1 MNIVDL
7 IFERHHGPE
16 MAVISPQESDTG
28 LQPVQSGRPP
38 QAAILS
44 YAGLQARMLETA
56 HALQSDAHWP
66 RDIPRPRIGLH
77 APSGPDYIVLALA
90 ILKAGACF
98 VPIPSELTASEQQE
112 LIERTSLHAVLRAK
126 NADDWQLEAFGH
138 SSLPQRGKGA
148 EAAEHLN
155 SKQMDGGTRSDF
167 PQIQGSQQII
177 SETNL
182 RASLNLRETLS
193 GYSAVVQET
202 SESKSSTPSAP
213 LPLCGPSEVPQA
225 FDALNAAFI
234 RFSSGTTARSKGV
247 VISHETLLARITAAN
262 EALRIG
268 TEDRVLWVLP
278 MAHHFAVS
286 IILYLYHGATTILAP
301 ASDPAVMLRL
311 MREHAATVMYGSP
324 YHYTLLASQPEAAAM
339 KSLRLAVSTAFA
351 LNQEVADLFH
361 AKTGLHLTQGMGI
374 IEAGL
379 PLLNLE
385 HAATHPTSVGK
396 PTPSFEVKL
405 DDGELLLRGPGLF
418 DAYLS
423 PWQPRE
429 AVLRDGWFPTGD
441 IAEID
446 ETTGSIFL
454 RGRVR
459 SVINVGGMKCFPEEV
474 EAVLTSHPSVKAARV
489 LARPHAALGF
499 VPVAEVI
506 AENGAETS
514 LTGELKRLCQ
524 QRLSAYKVP
533 LLITFVAELPLTAS
547 GKLRRY

>member
-16 MAVISPQESDTG
+16 MAVISPEGS
-28 LQPVQSGRPP
+28 
-38 QAAILS
+38 LS
-44 YAGLQARMLETA
+44 YAGLHARMLETA

-112 LIERTSLHAVLRAK
+112 LIERTALHAVIRAK
-126 NADDWQLEAFGH
+126 NADDWQLEAVGR
-138 SSLPQRGKGA
+138 SSSPQRGRGA
-148 EAAEHLN
+148 EDAEV
-155 SKQMDGGTRSDF
+155 F
-167 PQIQGSQQII
+167 
-177 SETNL
+177 
-182 RASLNLRETLS
+182 
-193 GYSAVVQET
+193 
-202 SESKSSTPSAP
+202 ESKASATSAS
-213 LPLCGPSEVPQA
+213 LPLCGQSEVPETFA
-225 FDALNAAFI
+225 ELNAAFI

-311 MREHAATVMYGSP
+311 MREHCATVMYGSP

-351 LNQEVADLFH
+351 LSQEVADLFH
-361 AKTGLHLTQGMGI
+361 SKTGLHLTQGMGI

-405 DDGELLLRGPGLF
+405 DENGELLLRGPGLF

-441 IAEID
+441 LAEID
-446 ETTGSIFL
+446 ETGCLFL
-454 RGRVR
+454 KGRVR

-474 EAVLTSHPSVKAARV
+474 EAVLTSHPAVKAARV

-499 VPVAEVI
+499 VPIAEVI
-506 AENGAETS
+506 PHETAEPALAT
-514 LTGELKRLCQ
+514 ELKKRCQ

-533 LLITFVAELPLTAS
+533 LLITFVTELPLTAS

>member
-16 MAVISPQESDTG
+16 MAVISPDGS
-28 LQPVQSGRPP
+28 
-38 QAAILS
+38 LS
-44 YAGLQARMLETA
+44 YAGLHARMLETE
-56 HALQSDAHWP
+56 HALRSDAFWP
-66 RDIPRPRIGLH
+66 SHAKRPRIGIH

-98 VPIPSELTASEQQE
+98 IPIPSELTASEQAE

-126 NADDWQLEAFGH
+126 NADDWQLEAVGR
-138 SSLPQRGKGA
+138 SSLPQRGKEA
-148 EAAEHLN
+148 EKAE
-155 SKQMDGGTRSDF
+155 
-167 PQIQGSQQII
+167 
-177 SETNL
+177 
-182 RASLNLRETLS
+182 SLD
-193 GYSAVVQET
+193 
-202 SESKSSTPSAP
+202 SKSSAP
-213 LPLCGPSEVPQA
+213 LPLCGPSEVPKA

-268 TEDRVLWVLP
+268 TADRVLWVLP

-339 KSLRLAVSTAFA
+339 RSLRLAVSTAFA
-351 LNQEVADLFH
+351 LSQEVADLFH

-379 PLLNLE
+379 PLLNME

-446 ETTGSIFL
+446 ETGSIFL

-474 EAVLTSHPSVKAARV
+474 EAVLSSHPSVKAARV

-514 LTGELKRLCQ
+514 LTGELKKLCQ
-524 QRLSAYKVP
+524 QKLSAYKVP
-533 LLITFVAELPLTAS
+533 LLFTFVTELPLTAS
-547 GKLRRY
+547 GKVRRY

>member
-16 MAVISPQESDTG
+16 MAVISPEGS
-28 LQPVQSGRPP
+28 
-38 QAAILS
+38 LS
-44 YAGLQARMLETA
+44 YAGLQSRMLETA

-66 RDIPRPRIGLH
+66 REITRPRIGLY
-77 APSGPDYIVLALA
+77 APSGSDYIVLALA
-90 ILKAGACF
+90 ILKVCACF
-98 VPIPSELTASEQQE
+98 VPIPSELTPSEQQE
-112 LIERTSLHAVLRAK
+112 LIKRTSLHAVLRAK
-126 NADDWQLEAFGH
+126 NADDWQLEPLEPSH
-138 SSLPQRGKGA
+138 
-148 EAAEHLN
+148 
-155 SKQMDGGTRSDF
+155 
-167 PQIQGSQQII
+167 
-177 SETNL
+177 ETNL
-182 RASLNLRETLS
+182 N
-193 GYSAVVQET
+193 GM
-202 SESKSSTPSAP
+202 TP
-213 LPLCGPSEVPQA
+213 EVPEA
-225 FDALNAAFI
+225 FDSLNAAFI

-247 VISHETLLARITAAN
+247 VISHEALLARITAAN

-268 TEDRVLWVLP
+268 TADRVLWVLP

-351 LNQEVADLFH
+351 LSQEVADLFH
-361 AKTGLHLTQGMGI
+361 SKTGLHLTQGMGI

-379 PLLNLE
+379 PLLNIE
-385 HAATHPTSVGK
+385 HAATKATSVGK

-405 DDGELLLRGPGLF
+405 DENGELLLRGPGLF

-446 ETTGSIFL
+446 ETGCLFL
-454 RGRVR
+454 KGRVR

-474 EAVLTSHPSVKAARV
+474 EAVLTSHPAVKAARV

-506 AENGAETS
+506 AESGAETS
-514 LTGELKRLCQ
+514 LAGELKKLCQ
-524 QRLSAYKVP
+524 QKLSAYKVP
-533 LLITFVAELPLTAS
+533 LLITFVTELPLTAS

>member
-16 MAVISPQESDTG
+16 MAVISPEGS
-28 LQPVQSGRPP
+28 
-38 QAAILS
+38 LS

-56 HALQSDAHWP
+56 HALQSDARWP
-66 RDIPRPRIGLH
+66 RDIMRPRIGLH

-112 LIERTSLHAVLRAK
+112 LIERTALHAVLSVA
-126 NADDWQLEAFGH
+126 Q
-138 SSLPQRGKGA
+138 GA
-148 EAAEHLN
+148 EGRGPE
-155 SKQMDGGTRSDF
+155 
-167 PQIQGSQQII
+167 
-177 SETNL
+177 L
-182 RASLNLRETLS
+182 RAIPAS
-193 GYSAVVQET
+193 GT
-202 SESKSSTPSAP
+202 MPHAP
-213 LPLCGPSEVPQA
+213 CAE
-225 FDALNAAFI
+225 LNAAFI

-268 TEDRVLWVLP
+268 QGDRVLWVLP

-311 MREHAATVMYGSP
+311 MREHQATVMYGSP
-324 YHYTLLASQPEAAAM
+324 YHYTLLAGQPEAAAM
-339 KSLRLAVSTAFA
+339 KNLRLAVSTAFA
-351 LNQEVADLFH
+351 LSQEVADLFH

-379 PLLNLE
+379 PLLNLA
-385 HAATHPTSVGK
+385 HAATKPTSIGK

-405 DDGELLLRGPGLF
+405 DENGELLLRGPGLF

-423 PWQPRE
+423 PWQPRDE
-429 AVLRDGWFPTGD
+429 VLRDGWFPTGD
-441 IAEID
+441 LAEID
-446 ETTGSIFL
+446 ETGCHFL
-454 RGRVR
+454 KGRVR

-474 EAVLTSHPSVKAARV
+474 EAVLTSHPAVKAARV

-506 AENGAETS
+506 AENGAES
-514 LTGELKRLCQ
+514 PLAADLKKLCQ
-524 QRLSAYKVP
+524 QKLSAYKVP
-533 LLITFVAELPLTAS
+533 LIITFVAELPLTAS

>member
-1 MNIVDL
+1 MMNIVDL

-16 MAVISPQESDTG
+16 MAVISPDGS
-28 LQPVQSGRPP
+28 
-38 QAAILS
+38 LS
-44 YAGLQARMLETA
+44 YAGLQARMLECA
-56 HALQSDAHWP
+56 HALRSDAHWP
-66 RDIPRPRIGLH
+66 REITRPRIGLH

-98 VPIPSELTASEQQE
+98 VPIASELTASEQQE

-126 NADDWQLEAFGH
+126 NSDDWQLETLES
-138 SSLPQRGKGA
+138 SSLPQRGKEAEKA
-148 EAAEHLN
+148 EALN
-155 SKQMDGGTRSDF
+155 SKT
-167 PQIQGSQQII
+167 
-177 SETNL
+177 
-182 RASLNLRETLS
+182 
-193 GYSAVVQET
+193 SA
-202 SESKSSTPSAP
+202 PSAP
-213 LPLCGPSEVPQA
+213 LPLCGPSEVPEA
-225 FDALNAAFI
+225 FDSLNAAFI

-268 TEDRVLWVLP
+268 TADRVLWVLP

-286 IILYLYHGATTILAP
+286 IILYLYHGSTTILAP

-324 YHYTLLASQPEAAAM
+324 YHYTLLASQPDAAAM
-339 KSLRLAVSTAFA
+339 QQLRLAVSTAFA
-351 LNQEVADLFH
+351 LSQEVADLFH

-379 PLLNLE
+379 PLLNIE
-385 HAATHPTSVGK
+385 HAATRPTSVGM

-429 AVLRDGWFPTGD
+429 SVLRDGWFPTGD

-446 ETTGSIFL
+446 ETGSLFL
-454 RGRVR
+454 KGRVR

-474 EAVLTSHPSVKAARV
+474 EAILTSHPAVKAARV
-489 LARPHAALGF
+489 LARSHPALGF

-506 AENGAETS
+506 AESGAETS
-514 LTGELKRLCQ
+514 LAGELKKLCQ
-524 QRLSAYKVP
+524 QKLSAYKVP
-533 LLITFVAELPLTAS
+533 LLFTFVTELPLTAS
-547 GKLRRY
+547 GKVRRY